1 LNQQHQR
8 DINKSLQC
16 ALSRLK
22 AETGQFEMSCCSGVQ
37 VALSRLKAET
47 QTDSSALIFCTVSVP
62 TSNLVAVL
70 RMPMPFR
77 GDLLIADAV
86 SVSTVGRPIG
96 RPFLVPCTLARKASH
111 DALVDQAAAMALTI
125 PGEMWL

>member
-1 LNQQHQR
+1 
-8 DINKSLQC
+8 
-16 ALSRLK
+16 
-22 AETGQFEMSCCSGVQ
+22 MSCCSGVQ

-111 DALVDQAAAMALTI
+111 DALVDQAAFEFAKHAKHLKHDLTRSCR
-125 PGEMWL
+125 GVETLDVQMEVDADRVDF